1 MVSLVREPPQET
13 MTIASA
19 NVSPTPTNMLA
30 AVGAGTGRPPSRPR
44 AQANVSALNSRSK
57 RPEIGG
63 TLCVGV
69 SLDGKASRGFLATL
83 PAAGVFRTCI
93 LSVKLVLPLTG
104 RKSLL
109 GLNPH
114 VTPPG
119 PRQAITTSPSK
130 PPAL

>member
-1 MVSLVREPPQET
+1 MVSVVREPPQET
-13 MTIASA
+13 RTIASA

-30 AVGAGTGRPPSRPR
+30 TVGAGTGRPPSRPR

-83 PAAGVFRTCI
+83 PVAVVFRSVI
-93 LSVKLVLPLTG
+93 LRGDLV
-104 RKSLL
+104 
-109 GLNPH
+109 
-114 VTPPG
+114 
-119 PRQAITTSPSK
+119 
-130 PPAL
+130 